1 VDARAV
7 EISDESIQATTID
20 PLRTQSKSKSKSE
33 APLDL
38 AALRLLRVASR
49 VGVARWQQVV
59 PIASFMAIITTSKR
73 VRVTYKPEH
82 RLYTNKNPQLT
93 QSDRE
98 IMTAP
103 YSICHPCPMA
113 ALALP
118 RARALP
124 PQGTSVPSVP
134 PPSPLHCTSTRSS
147 QGPVGLYLP
156 ALFQGL
162 RSQDACTR
170 THEHGHAHK
179 HTHTSNWKR
188 STDDT
193 STLVV
198 QLHSDGKGAL
208 TCETIGAAPR

>member
-1 VDARAV
+1 MKS
-7 EISDESIQATTID
+7 SDESIQATTID
-20 PLRTQSKSKSKSE
+20 PLQTQSKSEIKSE

-59 PIASFMAIITTSKR
+59 PIASFMAIITKSKR
-73 VRVTYKPEH
+73 VRVTLLTYKPEH

-147 QGPVGLYLP
+147 QCPVGLYLP

-162 RSQDACTR
+162 RSQDACTH

-179 HTHTSNWKR
+179 HTHTSNWQR
-188 STDDT
+188 STHAH
-193 STLVV
+193 
-198 QLHSDGKGAL
+198 LHSDGQG
-208 TCETIGAAPR
+208 THI